1 MVILE
6 NLQKPENWNE
16 SIGGALHE
24 EGIVEDRSYGNMGGG
39 RDGGGYLEWV
49 SLSQGGGGGV

>member
-39 RDGGGYLEWV
+39 GEMEGATWNG
-49 SLSQGGGGGV
+49 